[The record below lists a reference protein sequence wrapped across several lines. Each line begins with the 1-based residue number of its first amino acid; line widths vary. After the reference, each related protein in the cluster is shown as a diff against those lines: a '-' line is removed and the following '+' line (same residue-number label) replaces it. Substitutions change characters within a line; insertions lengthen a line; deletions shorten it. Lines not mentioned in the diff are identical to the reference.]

1 MKKLSLTRPTLL
13 NPPSGG
19 EIVWMN
25 SVIPVFEEGIGKPS
39 EGDFIKA
46 IENRNYVAFYYSR
59 DSDGVLAGPRLVEP
73 YCYGYR
79 TLSNGETRYYLRA
92 WMIKNSRVD
101 KSIQRKKKKIG
112 NRRSKSKSA
121 AGNNG
126 WSKASGWRLYRVDS
140 ITNFFNL
147 ERRFSYYRKG
157 YNGSSD
163 NSIPNIVVQCDKNAF
178 YGEQPFN

>member
-1 MKKLSLTRPTLL
+1 MKKLSLTRPTSL
-13 NPPSGG
+13 NPSSGG

-59 DSDGVLAGPRLVEP
+59 DNDGVLAGPRLVEP

-79 TLSNGETRYYLRA
+79 ILSNGETRYYLRA

-163 NSIPNIVVQCDKNAF
+163 NSIPNIVAQCDKSAF

>member
-1 MKKLSLTRPTLL
+1 MKKLSLTRPTSLT
-13 NPPSGG
+13 PPSGG
-19 EIVWMN
+19 EIIWMN

-101 KSIQRKKKKIG
+101 KSIQRKKRKLVIDEVKVRAQQAIMDG
-112 NRRSKSKSA
+112 
-121 AGNNG
+121 
-126 WSKASGWRLYRVDS
+126 VE
-140 ITNFFNL
+140 NL
-147 ERRFSYYRKG
+147 DGDCIE
-157 YNGSSD
+157 
-163 NSIPNIVVQCDKNAF
+163 
-178 YGEQPFN
+178 